1 MYGQN
6 HRYCQQCGHAVHS
19 GYGRSCTGCG
29 TSFGQLLMLDEAIDT
44 GMWNQGG
51 PSLGFDVF
59 DGEPVMNLGDG
70 FGIEPDGQ
78 VDLDVGGF
86 DIPL

>member
-1 MYGQN
+1 M
-6 HRYCQQCGHAVHS
+6 
-19 GYGRSCTGCG
+19 
-29 TSFGQLLMLDEAIDT
+29 MLDEAMDQ

-59 DGEPVMNLGDG
+59 DGEPVLNMGDG
-70 FGIEPDGQ
+70 IGIEPDGQ

-86 DIPL
+86 DIPI